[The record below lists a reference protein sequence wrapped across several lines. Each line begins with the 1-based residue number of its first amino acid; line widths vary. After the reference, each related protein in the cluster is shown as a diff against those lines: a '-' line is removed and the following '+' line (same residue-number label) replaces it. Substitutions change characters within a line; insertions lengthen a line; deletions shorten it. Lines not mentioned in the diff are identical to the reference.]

1 MNDNKLIAEFM
12 GYRLF
17 GTKCR
22 KPNLRYNLN
31 EDLAPMQFH
40 TSWDWL
46 MPVVE
51 KIEIEGF
58 DPHGIIDNALGSREI
73 EDVHNACV
81 TLIKAYNNE
90 EKENTKRVR

>member
-12 GYRLF
+12 GGEHPLTEITHEAHHNY
-17 GTKCR
+17 
-22 KPNLRYNLN
+22 
-31 EDLAPMQFH
+31 H

-46 MPVVE
+46 MPVVD